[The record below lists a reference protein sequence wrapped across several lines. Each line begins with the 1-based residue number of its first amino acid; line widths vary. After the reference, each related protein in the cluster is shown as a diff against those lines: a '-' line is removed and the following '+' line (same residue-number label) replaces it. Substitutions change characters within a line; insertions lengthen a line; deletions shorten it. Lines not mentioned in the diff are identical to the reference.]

1 MRKNYIENKPL
12 LSSPTSSTSSSSSSS
27 PPSPILSSRSLVTAP
42 TVSLHAPLHAPL
54 NTPVPVDVAPQRPV
68 LTTDE
73 IVECVIQH
81 VQQAE
86 IYNLTYWDSMS
97 RFILKTMIT
106 NIHNENYK
114 EYLKDF
120 IIYKQCG
127 GGDVSSFQP
136 HFKKYGIFK
145 HKYFNLMFRID
156 NIDDPIAG
164 EDIVRSKLLNK
175 YDNNYQ
181 HVIRLG
187 IVIPVYCHIKLSSP
201 QIFYSVQPFIT
212 NGVTLDMWIKTI
224 QNKSNFDEIVYDVF
238 IQLSIILKE
247 LHEVDCVHGDIKPS
261 NILIVQQQTKNNK
274 YYNNISVFLI
284 DFGLSGIHEKT
295 TNASGGTLPFCA
307 PETENTIANTKDGN
321 DVIKYPQHF
330 EYNWIKHNKSHDIWS
345 LGFLFVTI
353 YMFKNIKLY
362 YHEYP
367 SDFFISNGHISP
379 KYFNMVKHEY
389 IRDIFSKHILVEKS
403 KRCDIFELN
412 EIVSNLSFM

>member
-1 MRKNYIENKPL
+1 
-12 LSSPTSSTSSSSSSS
+12 
-27 PPSPILSSRSLVTAP
+27 
-42 TVSLHAPLHAPL
+42 
-54 NTPVPVDVAPQRPV
+54 
-68 LTTDE
+68 
-73 IVECVIQH
+73 
-81 VQQAE
+81 
-86 IYNLTYWDSMS
+86 
-97 RFILKTMIT
+97 
-106 NIHNENYK
+106 
-114 EYLKDF
+114 
-120 IIYKQCG
+120 
-127 GGDVSSFQP
+127 
-136 HFKKYGIFK
+136 
-145 HKYFNLMFRID
+145 
-156 NIDDPIAG
+156 
-164 EDIVRSKLLNK
+164 
-175 YDNNYQ
+175 
-181 HVIRLG
+181 
-187 IVIPVYCHIKLSSP
+187 
-201 QIFYSVQPFIT
+201 
-212 NGVTLDMWIKTI
+212 
-224 QNKSNFDEIVYDVF
+224 VF